1 MKHLFVLLPL
11 FLIGITQRPVK
22 VTQRPIGTFE
32 HVANSAA
39 AGTPDGVLNRHALL
53 AGDHPLLRIVA
64 TGKHGDEIRRL
75 CTEALAA
82 SGFAADST
90 QLLFAEAGAF
100 GIVCGKRSIPGT
112 WLEAADRT
120 SVRIGL
126 SKIFTYG
133 LTGRIETQGGR
144 CRLYFPADRFVGFI
158 QRTLTILGRTDASPT
173 VEQLNRL
180 IGPKTQIGFE
190 IPCDDKKTRR

>member
-1 MKHLFVLLPL
+1 MKLLFLFLPL
-11 FLIGITQRPVK
+11 FLAGVG
-22 VTQRPIGTFE
+22 QRPIGTFE
-32 HVANSAA
+32 HVANSTA

-53 AGDHPLLRIVA
+53 SGEHALLQLVA
-64 TGKHGDEIRRL
+64 TGEHGDEIRRL

-82 SGFAADST
+82 SGFVADST
-90 QLLFAEAGAF
+90 RLVFAEAGAF
-100 GIVCGKRSIPGT
+100 GIVCGRRGIPGT

-133 LTGRIETQGGR
+133 LTGRIETQGSR

-158 QRTLTILGRTDASPT
+158 QRTLTILGRADASQT
-173 VEQLNRL
+173 VERL
-180 IGPKTQIGFE
+180 DRLTGPTTQIGFE
-190 IPCDDKKTRR
+190 ISCDDKKPRR